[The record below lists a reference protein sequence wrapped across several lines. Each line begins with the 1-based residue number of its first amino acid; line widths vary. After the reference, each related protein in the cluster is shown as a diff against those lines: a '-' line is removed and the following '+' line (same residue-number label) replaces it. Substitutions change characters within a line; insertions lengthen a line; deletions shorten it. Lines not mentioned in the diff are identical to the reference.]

1 MNFYI
6 YEDDRT
12 KEYTQ
17 EWEVKVGPH
26 KFTYYAYND
35 LTLDQARAKI
45 AEVTSSISYIT
56 AITNMNI
63 MVPRKVWQEDF

>member
-1 MNFYI
+1 MKFHI

-26 KFTYYAYND
+26 KFTYYAYNT
-35 LTLDQARAKI
+35 LTLDDARVKL
-45 AEVTSSISYIT
+45 AEVTTAMSYIT
-56 AITNMNI
+56 SITNMNL
-63 MVPRKVWQEDF
+63 MVPRKVWQDDF